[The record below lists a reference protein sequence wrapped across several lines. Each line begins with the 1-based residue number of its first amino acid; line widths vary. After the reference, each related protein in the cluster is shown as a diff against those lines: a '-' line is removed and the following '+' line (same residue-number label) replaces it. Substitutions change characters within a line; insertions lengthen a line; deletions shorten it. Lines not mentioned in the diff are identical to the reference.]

1 MLELNC
7 YLCLEQICKG
17 GLKTQK
23 SEVDLIL
30 WGSGEGG
37 SAPRWPSVLS
47 GRFFVNLPQL
57 LLDLGGQGVEEV
69 LLHHQARPLQL
80 PALAQLHR
88 QAFQAVS
95 SQLQLR
101 QPRQLPEAGRQR
113 LQAIVS
119 QVQSAELLA
128 LEQLVW
134 QALNLFEAGKRME
147 TNRKAFI
154 LRCFKK
160 RFQLNGINHEMN
172 SPCWL
177 SQRGNEDSA
186 ESLHLWV

>member
-1 MLELNC
+1 MSELNC

-57 LLDLGGQGVEEV
+57 LLDLGGEGVEEV

-160 RFQLNGINHEMN
+160 RF
-172 SPCWL
+172 S
-177 SQRGNEDSA
+177 
-186 ESLHLWV
+186 

>member
-1 MLELNC
+1 M
-7 YLCLEQICKG
+7 
-17 GLKTQK
+17 
-23 SEVDLIL
+23 
-30 WGSGEGG
+30 
-37 SAPRWPSVLS
+37 LS
-47 GRFFVNLPQL
+47 GRFFVNFPQL
-57 LLDLGGQGVEEV
+57 LLDFGGKGVEQV
-69 LLHHQARPLQL
+69 LLHDQARPLQL

-101 QPRQLPEAGRQR
+101 QPRQLPKAGRQR

-134 QALNLFEAGKRME
+134 QALNLFVAGKRME
-147 TNRKAFI
+147 TNIKAFI

-160 RFQLNGINHEMN
+160 QFSSI
-172 SPCWL
+172 
-177 SQRGNEDSA
+177 
-186 ESLHLWV
+186 ESIMRLTHPVGCHCEVMKILQKAYICGYKR